1 MESSYGVKR
10 CVDHYNCMVDLL
22 GRTGQLNE
30 ALNLVKS
37 MPMEPDAGVWG
48 AHIYIYLLLLLIYI
62 YV

>member
-22 GRTGQLNE
+22 GRTGWLDE

-48 AHIYIYLLLLLIYI
+48 TLLGACRIHANPDVL
-62 YV
+62 